1 MVINAQTGV
10 VAWSYP
16 IAGVYKI
23 TIRATNQMGS
33 RTAFFT
39 LTVTG
44 SYSCIA
50 STP

>member
-1 MVINAQTGV
+1 MVINSQTGV
-10 VAWSYP
+10 VAWSDP
-16 IAGVYKI
+16 VAGVYKI
-23 TIRATNQMGS
+23 TIRATNQLGTKS
-33 RTAFFT
+33 AYFY